1 MPDLA
6 GRRTERPE
14 AGMPVGVRGLALTP
28 EGRRLVTSSKAG
40 GANGRLVVWDARTG
54 ARHRTIRG
62 IGGGSLTVTADG
74 RRVAAGDG
82 SNADLS
88 TGRVGRMPLDPDSH
102 GGPTGDGGQ
111 ADPGAGGDVSQF
123 ALSRDG
129 RYVAV
134 GDGSG
139 RVTLLDGTLTRWR
152 GALSGL
158 FTSHQQDA
166 AAPVTALAFSADGA
180 VLAVGGLDG
189 TVRLWDVSS
198 NQALGTTLPA
208 PADQVLSL
216 VFRGDGRGDSLYVAN
231 QDVPSHAYAL
241 APASVAAAVCARAG
255 GGPSRAAWADFL
267 AGVPYRRVCA

>member
-28 EGRRLVTSSKAG
+28 EGRWLVTSSKAG
-40 GANGRLVVWDARTG
+40 GANGRLVVRDARTG

-82 SNADLS
+82 SYADLS

-152 GALSGL
+152 GALPGL
-158 FTSHQQDA
+158 FTSHQ
-166 AAPVTALAFSADGA
+166 
-180 VLAVGGLDG
+180 
-189 TVRLWDVSS
+189 
-198 NQALGTTLPA
+198 
-208 PADQVLSL
+208 
-216 VFRGDGRGDSLYVAN
+216 
-231 QDVPSHAYAL
+231 
-241 APASVAAAVCARAG
+241 
-255 GGPSRAAWADFL
+255 
-267 AGVPYRRVCA
+267 